1 MVLTKYDL
9 SLPRTCEYYLHF
21 DINLPYPEKELKN
34 CIANLDKNA
43 STQKENCQEIP
54 RIQRWI
60 QKNGFLN
67 VQQTR

>member
-21 DINLPYPEKELKN
+21 DINLPYPGKELKN

-54 RIQRWI
+54 RIQ
-60 QKNGFLN
+60 K
-67 VQQTR
+67 